1 MLKINLSPVRVDR
14 PQPAVEYQA
23 PVLKLDNQDYDLSEL
38 PDGATAQHPV
48 LGSVSRNGD
57 DYEVTIT
64 LPHGPNAPAQTR
76 FPEPIVVTESGPI
89 DLPPYDQPTPEVD
102 DELVE

>member
-1 MLKINLSPVRVDR
+1 MITIKFLPVRSDAAQ
-14 PQPAVEYQA
+14 PQMSWFA
-23 PVLKLDNQDYDLSEL
+23 PVITLDGQDYDLSEL

-57 DYEVTIT
+57 DYELTMT

-76 FPEPIVVTESGPI
+76 FPEPIVVTENGPI
-89 DLPPYDQPTPEVD
+89 DLPPYDQPTQEVD